1 MTESVR
7 SDAEQAQQQK
17 EPVETT
23 YLTAQEPGVHAA
35 DTAVPVVTPVSRS
48 SVLPLSFAQER
59 LWFLDQLES
68 ESPAHQNTISQAW
81 RLLGSLDVDALERSL
96 NEIVRR
102 HEVLRTTFVSTKGQP
117 VQVISSALTLTLP
130 VVDLRELPETD
141 REPEAQRL
149 AIEEAERAFDLAQGP
164 LLRVKLLCLSQEDH
178 VLFLIMHRIVSD
190 EWSVGLFLQE
200 MAALYEAFSADKPST
215 LPELP
220 VQYADWADWQRQ
232 YLQGETLE
240 SELGY
245 WKQQLGGTLP
255 VLQLPTDRPRP
266 ALRTEP
272 DSRCSLVLSQ
282 SLTEALKALSDQA
295 GVSLFVTL
303 LAAFKTLLY
312 RHTGQED
319 VIVGSL
325 ISGRN
330 QPESQGLIG
339 LLANRLVLR
348 TDLSSSSSFR
358 GLLGRI
364 GEVAVGAHS
373 HQGMPFEK
381 LVEELQPERDLSR
394 PPLYQVGFRVLD
406 AADGLPALPG
416 LAVKPFS
423 VPVTQSRADVTLQV
437 QEQDDGVQLELVYRA
452 DLFDQ
457 GRMVEMLEQLKHL
470 LVQIAEDPEMPIQ
483 SYSLVTAKSRQLL
496 PDPRAA
502 LPEPRHEPIT
512 AVFASWLKRPT
523 ERVAIQEGDRTW
535 TYSELGKGAHVL
547 ARALVVH
554 GVEPGDVVAVSGA
567 RSFGLIAS
575 MAGVFL
581 SGGVLLNLDRHLPR
595 RRQEVMLEEAEAKCL
610 LYIGTPRAT
619 DDWMSE
625 SLTVVR
631 VDPDT
636 AQAIDL
642 DEPVPPEGILLPEVA
657 PEDAA
662 YLFFT
667 SGSTGVPK
675 GVLGCHKGLA
685 HFVNWQRETFDIGP
699 SDRSAQLTGLSFDV
713 VLRDIFTPLTSG
725 ATLCLPADDAILDP
739 ARLLPWIERE
749 RITMLHTVPS
759 LAQSWL
765 SDAPPGVSLRDLRLV
780 FFAGEPLTET
790 LVHRWR
796 ETWPESAGIV
806 NLYGP
811 TETTLAKC
819 YFRVPAT
826 PLPGVQPVGSPLPE
840 TQALILAENDQL
852 CGIGEPGQIVLRTPF
867 RSLGYINASE
877 ENRRRFVQNPFR
889 NDKEDLVY
897 YTGDRGRYRPDG
909 TLDILGRVDHQ
920 VKIRGVRIE
929 LGELETVLGQHPD
942 VWESVALVR
951 EETTGDKRLVAY
963 VTPKPDHTLTTHGL
977 HSYLK
982 QKLPDAMVPSAFV
995 ILDTL
1000 PLTPNGKVDRRALP
1014 EPDWQR
1020 PILEQG
1026 YVAPRTPFEETLA
1039 GIWAQILG
1047 IEQVGIRDDFFVLG
1061 GHSLLAAQVMSRLRD
1076 TLQIE
1081 LPLRSLFDTPTI
1093 AGLAELAEGQT
1104 QIAMPAPA
1112 IEPYSRDRDLPL
1124 SPAQEPLWFID
1135 QLEPGNPA
1143 YNLSYAVRLSGR
1155 LDVGALERSLNEIV
1169 RRHESLRTNLA
1180 VVNGQPVQ
1188 IVSASLDLALPITDL
1203 EGLPPAQQEAK
1214 IQQLANEEARH
1225 RFDLKRDPLIRA
1237 SLLRQGEQGHVLIL
1251 TIHHTVSDGWSI
1263 GVFYRELSA
1272 LYQAFSSGQSSPLPE
1287 LRIQYPDFAIWQRQ
1301 WLQEHALESQLSY
1314 WKQQLGSNPPVL
1326 ELPTDRLR
1334 PAVQTYRGAKKFV
1347 AVSADLHHALKAVSQ
1362 QERCTLFMTLLAA
1375 FKTLLYRYSGQ
1386 DDIVVGSP
1394 IANRNRPELEG
1405 LIGLFLNMLVFRTDL
1420 SGDPTFRE
1428 LLARVREVTLA
1439 AYSNQDVPFEKL
1451 VQALQPPR
1459 DPSRSPLF
1467 QVLFEVSPMEA
1478 LELPGLS
1485 VSTLEVDNGA
1495 AQFDLSLRL
1504 AEGAEGIVGHFEYNT
1519 DLFDAATIDRLAAHL
1534 QTLLASAALD
1544 PDQHISELP
1553 LLSEPEKHRILVE
1566 WNDTAADYAHH
1577 LCLHQL
1583 FERQTERTP
1592 DAVAVSFEGDA
1603 LTYRALNHRANQLAH
1618 HLQRLGVGPDVL
1630 VGVYMERS
1638 LEMVIALYGILKAG
1652 GAYVPLDPEYPPE
1665 RVAFML
1671 EDTEVPV
1678 LLTQEHLVGSLP
1690 EHGARVICLD
1700 SDWEIIAR
1708 EGMDSPTSGV
1718 TADNLAYVI
1727 YTSGST
1733 GRPKGVMNS
1742 HRGISNRLLWM
1753 QDMYQ
1758 LTEADRVLQK
1768 TPFSFDVSVWEFF
1781 WPLLVGARLVVA
1793 RPRGHMDS
1801 AYLVRTVVQQ
1811 GITTLHFV
1819 PSMLRIFLE
1828 DPEVEQCRSLRRV
1841 ICSGEALPYD
1851 LQERFFARLSAELH
1865 NLYGPT
1871 EAAVDVSYWQCRRQ
1885 SNLRTVPIGRPVA
1898 NTQLYVLDR
1907 QMQPVPIGVAGEL
1920 HIGGVQ
1926 VARGYL
1932 NRPELTASKFVP
1944 DPFSD
1949 DPQARLYKTGD
1960 VVRFL
1965 PDGNI
1970 EFLGRLDFQVKVRGF
1985 RIELGEIEAVMS
1997 QHPAVRET
2005 VVVAREEVPGD
2016 KRLVAYVVPS
2026 RESAPCIS
2034 ELREY
2039 LQEKLPEY
2047 MVPAAF
2053 VLLEALPLTPSGKVD
2068 RRNLP
2073 APEWERQSEK
2083 DYVPPQKELEKTIAD
2098 IWQQLLQLERV
2109 GIDDSFFEL
2118 GGHSLL
2124 IVQAHR
2130 RLSGLTDRELSIT
2143 DMFRYPTIRTLSE
2156 YLSQDSGD
2164 DSQITTQE
2172 SVDRAKT
2179 RREAMARR
2187 RRQRQSKRTE
2197 TTK

>member
-1 MTESVR
+1 
-7 SDAEQAQQQK
+7 
-17 EPVETT
+17 
-23 YLTAQEPGVHAA
+23 
-35 DTAVPVVTPVSRS
+35 
-48 SVLPLSFAQER
+48 
-59 LWFLDQLES
+59 
-68 ESPAHQNTISQAW
+68 
-81 RLLGSLDVDALERSL
+81 
-96 NEIVRR
+96 
-102 HEVLRTTFVSTKGQP
+102 
-117 VQVISSALTLTLP
+117 
-130 VVDLRELPETD
+130 
-141 REPEAQRL
+141 
-149 AIEEAERAFDLAQGP
+149 
-164 LLRVKLLCLSQEDH
+164 
-178 VLFLIMHRIVSD
+178 
-190 EWSVGLFLQE
+190 
-200 MAALYEAFSADKPST
+200 
-215 LPELP
+215 
-220 VQYADWADWQRQ
+220 
-232 YLQGETLE
+232 
-240 SELGY
+240 
-245 WKQQLGGTLP
+245 
-255 VLQLPTDRPRP
+255 
-266 ALRTEP
+266 
-272 DSRCSLVLSQ
+272 
-282 SLTEALKALSDQA
+282 
-295 GVSLFVTL
+295 
-303 LAAFKTLLY
+303 
-312 RHTGQED
+312 
-319 VIVGSL
+319 
-325 ISGRN
+325 
-330 QPESQGLIG
+330 
-339 LLANRLVLR
+339 
-348 TDLSSSSSFR
+348 
-358 GLLGRI
+358 
-364 GEVAVGAHS
+364 
-373 HQGMPFEK
+373 
-381 LVEELQPERDLSR
+381 
-394 PPLYQVGFRVLD
+394 
-406 AADGLPALPG
+406 
-416 LAVKPFS
+416 
-423 VPVTQSRADVTLQV
+423 
-437 QEQDDGVQLELVYRA
+437 
-452 DLFDQ
+452 
-457 GRMVEMLEQLKHL
+457 
-470 LVQIAEDPEMPIQ
+470 MPIE
-483 SYSLVTAKSRQLL
+483 SYSLVTPGARQLL
-496 PDPRAA
+496 PDPEAA

-512 AVFASWLKRPT
+512 AVFASWLNPPT
-523 ERVAIQEGDRTW
+523 ERVAIQKGDRTW
-535 TYSELGKGAHVL
+535 TYSELGKSAHAL
-547 ARALVVH
+547 ARALVIQ
-554 GVEPGDVVAVSGA
+554 GVEPGDVVAVSGG

-575 MAGVFL
+575 MVGVFL
-581 SGGVLLNLDRHLPR
+581 SGGVLLNLDRYLPR
-595 RRQEVMLEEAEAKCL
+595 RRQEIMLEEAKAKWL
-610 LYIGTPRAT
+610 LYIGTPLPA
-619 DDWMSE
+619 DDWMWE

-636 AQAIDL
+636 AQAIEL
-642 DEPVPPEGILLPEVA
+642 NQRMPPEGISLPEVA
-657 PEDAA
+657 PQDAA

-685 HFVNWQRETFDIGP
+685 HFLSWQRQTFDIGP

-725 ATLCLPADDAILDP
+725 ATLCLPEDDAILDP
-739 ARLLPWIERE
+739 ARLLPWMERQ
-749 RITMLHTVPS
+749 RITMFHTVPS

-765 SDAPPGVSLRDLRLV
+765 SDAPPAVSLRDVRLV

-819 YFRVPAT
+819 YFRVPSM

-877 ENRRRFVQNPFR
+877 ENQRRFVQNPFR
-889 NDKEDLVY
+889 SDQEDVVY

-929 LGELETVLGQHPD
+929 LGELETVLGQHPG

-951 EETTGDKRLVAY
+951 EETPGDKRLVAY
-963 VTPKPDHTLTTHGL
+963 VTPKPDHTLTTSGL

-1020 PILEQG
+1020 LVREQG
-1026 YVAPRTPFEETLA
+1026 FEPPRTPFEEALA

-1047 IEQVGIRDDFFVLG
+1047 IEQVGVHDDFFVLG
-1061 GHSLLAAQVMSRLRD
+1061 GHSLLAAQVVSRLRD
-1076 TLQIE
+1076 TLHIE

-1093 AGLAELAEGQT
+1093 AGLAELAGGQT
-1104 QIAMPAPA
+1104 QIAMPVPA

-1124 SPAQEPLWFID
+1124 SLAQEPLWFID

-1143 YNLSYAVRLSGR
+1143 YNLSYAVRLKGR
-1155 LDVGALERSLNEIV
+1155 LDVGALQRSLNEIV

-1180 VVNGQPVQ
+1180 VANGQPVQ
-1188 IVSASLDLALPITDL
+1188 IVSPTLDLALPITDL
-1203 EGLPPAQQEAK
+1203 EGLRAAQQEAK
-1214 IQQLANEEARH
+1214 IQELADEEARH
-1225 RFDLKRDPLIRA
+1225 RFDLERDSLIRA
-1237 SLLRQGEQGHVLIL
+1237 GLLRQGEQEHVLIL

-1272 LYQAFSSGQSSPLPE
+1272 LYQAFSTGQSSPLPE

-1301 WLQEHALESQLSY
+1301 WLQEQALESQLSY
-1314 WKQQLGSNPPVL
+1314 WKQQLGRNPPAL

-1347 AVSADLHHALKAVSQ
+1347 AISADLHRALKALSQ

-1375 FKTLLYRYSGQ
+1375 FKTVLYRYSGQ

-1394 IANRNRPELEG
+1394 IAARNRPELEG

-1420 SGDPTFRE
+1420 SRDPTFRE

-1439 AYSNQDVPFEKL
+1439 AYSNQDVPFETL

-1485 VSTLEVDNGA
+1485 VSTLDVDNGA

-1504 AEGAEGIVGHFEYNT
+1504 AEGAEGVVGHFEYNT

-1534 QTLLASAALD
+1534 QTLLASATQD

-1553 LLSEPEKHRILVE
+1553 LLSEAEKHRILVE
-1566 WNDTAADYAHH
+1566 WNDTAAEYAHH

-1583 FERQTERTP
+1583 FERQSERTP
-1592 DAVAVSFEGDA
+1592 DAVAVSFEGNA
-1603 LTYRALNHRANQLAH
+1603 LTYQTLNQRANQLAH
-1618 HLQRLGVGPDVL
+1618 HLQGLGVGPDVL
-1630 VGVYMERS
+1630 VGVHMERS

-1678 LLTQEHLVGSLP
+1678 LLTQEHLVDSLP

-1700 SDWEIIAR
+1700 SDWETIAR
-1708 EGMDSPTSGV
+1708 ESTDSPSSGV

-1801 AYLVRTVVQQ
+1801 TYLVRTIVQQ
-1811 GITTLHFV
+1811 RITTMHFV
-1819 PSMLRIFLE
+1819 PSMLQIFLE
-1828 DPEVEQCRSLRRV
+1828 DPEVERCHSLRRV

-1851 LQERFFARLSAELH
+1851 LQERFFARLGADLH

-1871 EAAVDVSYWQCRRQ
+1871 EAAVDVSHWRCRQ
-1885 SNLRTVPIGRPVA
+1885 ESNLRTVPIGRPVA

-1907 QMQPVPIGVAGEL
+1907 RMQPVPIGVGGEL

-1944 DPFSD
+1944 DPFND

-1960 VVRFL
+1960 VVRYL
-1965 PDGNI
+1965 PDGNL

-1985 RIELGEIEAVMS
+1985 RIELGEIEAVMG

-2005 VVVAREEVPGD
+2005 VVVAREETPGD
-2016 KRLVAYVVPS
+2016 KRLVAYVVPG
-2026 RESAPCIS
+2026 RDSAPRIS

-2053 VLLEALPLTPSGKVD
+2053 VLQEALPLTPSGKVD

-2083 DYVPPQKELEKTIAD
+2083 DYVAPQKELEKTIAG

-2130 RLSGLTDRELSIT
+2130 QLSDLTDRELSIT

-2156 YLSQDSGD
+2156 YLSQDSDD
-2164 DSQITTQE
+2164 DSEITTQE

-2187 RRQRQSKRTE
+2187 RQRRQRKRRE